1 LRGLANRGVPRIVP
15 WASISG
21 ELPGYKGPERDA
33 VTEPS
38 DLKRS
43 DARRNRDAILAA
55 ALEALTES
63 PDASLNAIA
72 KRAGVANATLY
83 RHFPTR
89 ADLVLATYEREVGR
103 LVDAADVLLRKQ
115 APIDALQSWVEQ
127 LAGYAVTKHA
137 AVAFAEWLAVT
148 HGDDGVGVSCVCPM
162 GVETPLLQA
171 IRDSPDRSARVAA
184 NAVLR
189 AGGVVTPEHVAAMTV
204 DAVRQ
209 GGFLVLPHPEVLD
222 MYRGKGADY
231 DRWIA
236 GMQRYRRSLE

>member
-1 LRGLANRGVPRIVP
+1 
-15 WASISG
+15 
-21 ELPGYKGPERDA
+21 

-38 DLKRS
+38 DFKRS

-127 LAGYAVTKHA
+127 LAGYAVTKHG
-137 AVAFAEWLAVT
+137 LADALRKAT
-148 HGDDGVGVSCVCPM
+148 SPGNDLTSTATYDAIVGALDR
-162 GVETPLLQA
+162 LLQA
-171 IRDSPDRSARVAA
+171 NISAGNLRPDLDAEDVILALAGLWQLDPASEWKRQAQRIYEI
-184 NAVLR
+184 VLS
-189 AGGVVTPEHVAAMTV
+189 GVQQPPRE
-204 DAVRQ
+204 DPPN
-209 GGFLVLPHPEVLD
+209 G
-222 MYRGKGADY
+222 
-231 DRWIA
+231 
-236 GMQRYRRSLE
+236 

>member
-1 LRGLANRGVPRIVP
+1 
-15 WASISG
+15 
-21 ELPGYKGPERDA
+21 

-103 LVDAADVLLRKQ
+103 LVDAADVLLRNQ

-127 LAGYAVTKHA
+127 LAGYAVTKHG
-137 AVAFAEWLAVT
+137 LADALRKAT
-148 HGDDGVGVSCVCPM
+148 SPGNDLTSTETYDAIVGALDR
-162 GVETPLLQA
+162 LLQA
-171 IRDSPDRSARVAA
+171 NISAGNLRPDLDAEDVILALAGLWQLDPASEWKRQAQRIYEI
-184 NAVLR
+184 VLS
-189 AGGVVTPEHVAAMTV
+189 G
-204 DAVRQ
+204 VRQ
-209 GGFLVLPHPEVLD
+209 SPREDPPNG
-222 MYRGKGADY
+222 
-231 DRWIA
+231 
-236 GMQRYRRSLE
+236 